1 MKEIL
6 TTLVQV
12 VVIPA
17 IPVLVTYLV
26 KYLKAKAEQ
35 TTTKINNELVRTY
48 LQEATDAVLQA
59 VTYTAHN
66 TAKDIALKL
75 LTDEAKQMIE
85 DLYGDLM
92 LWLETKIEQ
101 NRRGQQSKNRRP
113 SPWECWSQ
121 SQQRNNTDKDRR
133 VFIVSGGLFLLTIN
147 QRRFIMFSNNENW
160 SGDND
165 KEN

>member
-17 IPVLVTYLV
+17 IPVLITYLV

-35 TTTKINNELVRTY
+35 TTTKINNELIRTY

-59 VTYTAHN
+59 VTYTAQTYVDTLKKQGKFDKEAQQTAFN

-101 NRRGQQSKNRRP
+101 TVKEQKNFTMGVLEP
-113 SPWECWSQ
+113 IPTE
-121 SQQRNNTDKDRR
+121 
-133 VFIVSGGLFLLTIN
+133 
-147 QRRFIMFSNNENW
+147 E
-160 SGDND
+160 
-165 KEN
+165 